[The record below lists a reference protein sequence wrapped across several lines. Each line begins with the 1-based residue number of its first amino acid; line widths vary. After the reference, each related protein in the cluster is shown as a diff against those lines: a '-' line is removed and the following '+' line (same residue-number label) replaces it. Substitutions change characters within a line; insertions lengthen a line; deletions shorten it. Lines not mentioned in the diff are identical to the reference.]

1 MKKAADVKGVT
12 PQLVLDANLLKLLDN
27 KTNIALLVYNPLAW
41 NITSYV
47 KLPVFVAN
55 VRVTDSQGVL
65 QQSQVNLSPSSSPGP
80 CQSEYT
86 CGYPEVVSPYELF
99 FQVELPPLGFNTYI
113 LSVTDNW
120 NEEKCGK
127 NMVKICLRQ

>member
-41 NITSYV
+41 NITRYV

-55 VRVTDSQGVL
+55 VRVTDSQGIL
-65 QQSQVNLSPSSSPGP
+65 QKSQVNQSPSSSPGP

-99 FQVELPPLGFNTYI
+99 FQAELPPLGFNTYI
-113 LSVTDNW
+113 LSATDNW
-120 NEEKCGK
+120 NGEKCGK
-127 NMVKICLRQ
+127 NVV